1 MKKTMDQNN
10 KTRRVIIISLAGL
23 LIGTLLFIFGLSIKD
38 SIWPLIANYII
49 GMVLY
54 ICSFLAVYNNNK
66 TVKQAIYKY
75 IMALVVVMV
84 ILITFAT
91 LSRIF

>member
-1 MKKTMDQNN
+1 MDQNN

-23 LIGTLLFIFGLSIKD
+23 LIGTLLFIFGLSIED

-54 ICSFLAVYNNNK
+54 ISSFLAVYNNNK
-66 TVKQAIYKY
+66 TDKQAIYKY

-84 ILITFAT
+84 ILIIFAT

>member
-1 MKKTMDQNN
+1 MDQNN

-23 LIGTLLFIFGLSIKD
+23 LIGTLLFIFGLSIED
-38 SIWPLIANYII
+38 SIWQLIANYII

-66 TVKQAIYKY
+66 TDKQAIYKY

>member
-1 MKKTMDQNN
+1 
-10 KTRRVIIISLAGL
+10 
-23 LIGTLLFIFGLSIKD
+23 
-38 SIWPLIANYII
+38 
-49 GMVLY
+49 MVLY

-66 TVKQAIYKY
+66 TDKQAIYKY

>member
-38 SIWPLIANYII
+38 SIWPLIANY
-49 GMVLY
+49 
-54 ICSFLAVYNNNK
+54 
-66 TVKQAIYKY
+66 
-75 IMALVVVMV
+75 
-84 ILITFAT
+84 
-91 LSRIF
+91 